1 MAEFEDQYEA
11 RFHFIN
17 DPTLRRNLGDAL
29 QQVAELTG
37 ISEAYEPIV
46 KAGFLKMAIVITASI
61 VEAVLHAYIK
71 TKITHPILKNDW
83 KYGGVKTF
91 EVISETPRK
100 EIITAYREKAPLDLD
115 NLEFNDLI
123 KILHDEELWQNGEL
137 EKKVDDL
144 RKKRNNIHLM
154 TLGRIDRE
162 YSKEMVDEI
171 FSTARKVILMVEES
185 LNPSLPTPR

>member
-29 QQVAELTG
+29 QQVAELTV
-37 ISEAYEPIV
+37 ISEGYDSIV

-71 TKITHPILKNDW
+71 TKVTHPILKNDW
-83 KYGGVKTF
+83 KYTEVKPFTT
-91 EVISETPRK
+91 VSEAPRK
-100 EIITAYREKAPLDLD
+100 EIVMAYREKAALNLDDLQ
-115 NLEFNDLI
+115 FNDLI
-123 KILHDEELWQNGEL
+123 KILHDEKLWGNANL
-137 EKKVDDL
+137 ERKTDEL

-162 YSKEMVDEI
+162 YSKEMIDEI
-171 FSTARKVILMVEES
+171 FSTAREVLLMAEEG
-185 LNPSLPTPR
+185 LKLTV